1 MSSQRLLVTVESESG
16 SSQVALPGDIPI
28 ARLVPQLLEVCRVQG
43 VEETNQWIVRR
54 DGHLLPGN
62 LTLEQAGV
70 QEGNV
75 LTLHDLAAAGG
86 EAERPRP
93 PTPEMETF
101 DPGESTPASQPS
113 PAAPPAAGPAPVAL
127 PRMAQLPERLRA
139 MGEAMISPERDEPH
153 VVADA
158 GGSAGAHRLTIPRS
172 PSALERAREAW
183 RLSDYSTRLADL
195 IAAPRLARCVTIA
208 VVSPKGGVGKTTTA
222 ALLGTLFAMIRS
234 DRVIA
239 IDSNPDH
246 GTLGRSLTAEHP
258 IFVDDLLDVIDQPA
272 LTVTMLE
279 RFLGRGPHGLLV
291 LPAPTDPER
300 MERLDRTA
308 YNRVIHRLQQLA
320 GMLILDC
327 GAGLYHPATRAAM
340 ETADQLV
347 IVSDADPLTAGIVA
361 EAARRLGDNRSCTVV
376 VNKVPRSGSRLDMEG
391 LVGEARSARGVIG
404 VGADPEAAATV
415 ANGRFSW
422 DAAPDDWQLAFRKL
436 AAVLAADWQ
445 QLDLIA

>member
-1 MSSQRLLVTVESESG
+1 MSSERLLVTVECETG
-16 SSQVALPGDIPI
+16 RNQVALPGDIPI
-28 ARLVPQLLEVCRVQG
+28 ARLVPQLLEVCRVPG
-43 VEETNQWIVRR
+43 VEETAQWIVQR

-70 QEGNV
+70 QEGTV
-75 LTLHDLAAAGG
+75 LTLHDLAAGG
-86 EAERPRP
+86 GDVERPAAAM
-93 PTPEMETF
+93 PESEAGL
-101 DPGESTPASQPS
+101 PGEPS
-113 PAAPPAAGPAPVAL
+113 PLAAPGASPGPVTL

-139 MGEAMISPERDEPH
+139 MGEAVISPEHAEAGVLGEP
-153 VVADA
+153 A
-158 GGSAGAHRLTIPRS
+158 GSLDAHRLTISRS
-172 PSALERAREAW
+172 ASAVERAREAW

-246 GTLGRSLTAEHP
+246 GTLGRSLTADHP
-258 IFVDDLLDVIDQPA
+258 IFVDDLLGVIDQPA

-300 MERLDRTA
+300 MERLDRAA
-308 YNRVIHRLQQLA
+308 YNRVIHRLQELA

-340 ETADQLV
+340 EAADQLV
-347 IVSDADPLTAGIVA
+347 LVSDADPLTAGIVV
-361 EAARRLGDNRSCTVV
+361 EAGRRLRENRSYTVV
-376 VNKVPRSGSRLDMEG
+376 VNKLPRSGGRLDMEG
-391 LVGEARSARGVIG
+391 LVGEAKSARGVIG
-404 VGADPEAAATV
+404 VGADPDAAAKV
-415 ANGRFSW
+415 ADGRFNW

>member
-1 MSSQRLLVTVESESG
+1 MSSQRLLVTVECETG
-16 SSQVALPGDIPI
+16 RSQVALPGDIPI
-28 ARLVPQLLEVCRVQG
+28 ARLVPHLLEVCRVPG
-43 VEETNQWIVRR
+43 VEESAQWIVRR

-62 LTLEQAGV
+62 LTLEQAGI
-70 QEGNV
+70 QEGTV
-75 LTLHDLAAAGG
+75 LTLHDLAAGG
-86 EAERPRP
+86 EADRPRP
-93 PTPEMETF
+93 ATPELDE
-101 DPGESTPASQPS
+101 GAPS
-113 PAAPPAAGPAPVAL
+113 EAPPEFAPAVEAAPVAL

-139 MGEAMISPERDEPH
+139 MGEAMISPDRAEPAGG
-153 VVADA
+153 ADA
-158 GGSAGAHRLTIPRS
+158 TGTAAAHRLTIPR
-172 PSALERAREAW
+172 PASALERAREAW

-246 GTLGRSLTAEHP
+246 GTLGRSLTADHP

-291 LPAPTDPER
+291 LPAPTEPER

-308 YNRVIHRLQQLA
+308 YNRVIHRLQELA

-327 GAGLYHPATRAAM
+327 GAGLYHPATQAAM
-340 ETADQLV
+340 EAADQLV
-347 IVSDADPLTAGIVA
+347 IVSDADPLTAGVVV
-361 EAARRLGDNRSCTVV
+361 EAARRLPSNRSYTIV
-376 VNKVPRSGSRLDMEG
+376 VNKLPNSGSRLDMES

-404 VGADPEAAATV
+404 IAADADAAAKV
-415 ANGRFSW
+415 ATGRFSW

>member
-1 MSSQRLLVTVESESG
+1 MSSQRLLVTVESETG
-16 SSQVALPGDIPI
+16 RNQVALPGDVPI
-28 ARLVPQLLEVCRVQG
+28 ARLVPHLLEACHVPG
-43 VEETNQWIVRR
+43 VDESAQWVVRR
-54 DGHLLPGN
+54 DGHLVPGN

-70 QEGNV
+70 QEGTV
-75 LTLHDLAAAGG
+75 LTLHDLTAGG
-86 EAERPRP
+86 GESERPRP
-93 PTPEMETF
+93 PTTEFEVGQT
-101 DPGESTPASQPS
+101 DES
-113 PAAPPAAGPAPVAL
+113 GPAPEPVAESVPVAL

-139 MGEAMISPERDEPH
+139 MGEAMISPDRAEL
-153 VVADA
+153 
-158 GGSAGAHRLTIPRS
+158 GGGPEASTAGAHRLTVPR
-172 PSALERAREAW
+172 PASALDRAREAW

-208 VVSPKGGVGKTTTA
+208 VISPKGGVGKTTTA

-246 GTLGRSLTAEHP
+246 GTLGRSLTADHP
-258 IFVDDLLDVIDQPA
+258 IFVDDLLEVIDQPA

-300 MERLDRTA
+300 MERLDRAA
-308 YNRVIHRLQQLA
+308 YNRVIHRLQELA

-327 GAGLYHPATRAAM
+327 GAGIYHPATQAAI
-340 ETADQLV
+340 EAADQLV
-347 IVSDADPLTAGIVA
+347 IVSDADPLTAGVVV
-361 EAARRLGDNRSCTVV
+361 EAARRLPTNQSYTVV
-376 VNKVPRSGSRLDMEG
+376 VNKLPRSGGRLNMES

-404 VGADPEAAATV
+404 VGAEPEAAAKLAT
-415 ANGRFSW
+415 GRFSW
-422 DAAPDDWQLAFRKL
+422 EAAPDDWQLSFRKL